1 MSLVRVS
8 KLSKDYGYEKGIYDI
23 TFQIEKGEAFGL
35 MGPQGCGKTT
45 ILKILTGFIRPDRGR
60 CAIAGRDCF
69 KKAEELK
76 RVIGY
81 LPEDPKFAEE
91 MTGLSMVKFQAELR
105 RKKGLERAFSLADRF
120 GLNLY
125 QKIETMEEDA
135 RQKLAILCALW
146 YDAPIYFL
154 DQPMRR
160 LDAIFQNRFM
170 ELILEEKERGKT
182 IVIASHIFE
191 DLERICDRVAVLR
204 EGRLAALKGME
215 DLRYSQR
222 KAHVV
227 VFQTEREA
235 VRFSRQEEFFV
246 SEQEG
251 SRLTISMDGEM
262 RPLLERLLEYKI
274 DKIEPQVRDIE
285 EAFVCY
291 YGGGKN

>member
-60 CAIAGRDCF
+60 TQRSTVDCF

-191 DLERICDRVAVLR
+191 DLERICDRVAV
-204 EGRLAALKGME
+204 
-215 DLRYSQR
+215 
-222 KAHVV
+222 
-227 VFQTEREA
+227 
-235 VRFSRQEEFFV
+235 
-246 SEQEG
+246 
-251 SRLTISMDGEM
+251 
-262 RPLLERLLEYKI
+262 
-274 DKIEPQVRDIE
+274 
-285 EAFVCY
+285 
-291 YGGGKN
+291 